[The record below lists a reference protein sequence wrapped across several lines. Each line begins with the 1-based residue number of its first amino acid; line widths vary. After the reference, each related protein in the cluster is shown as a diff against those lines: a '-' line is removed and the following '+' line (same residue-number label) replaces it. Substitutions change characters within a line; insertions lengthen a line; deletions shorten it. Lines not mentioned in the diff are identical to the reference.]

1 MEQFSKKINTK
12 LSVLSTMS
20 YFDLFDIALTEEEI
34 LEYLVFGEADYKKVD
49 IYLRDSQLINEF
61 NGFFF
66 LKDNRQIH
74 KNFFQKL
81 ENAKNYWKKVR
92 RYQWLFSLCPF
103 VKLVA
108 VCNSLT
114 INDVRENSDIDLLV
128 VTKKGKLFAA
138 RFFMTLLTGIFGI
151 RRHGKKIKSR
161 FCLSFYVSE
170 EKTKISDLAIKPY
183 DIYLAFWLKTLQPIS
198 GDYKVYEKIM
208 EENREFL
215 DFYFKTEPIYKKRYF
230 RNRNFIQEKIKK
242 ILEKLFGT
250 ENFIEKTRMKQLDR
264 INKKFNKLEDKSGT
278 IISDDI
284 LKFHDRDAR
293 DQIRIEWEEK
303 VKDLT

>member
-34 LEYLVFGEADYKKVD
+34 LEYLLFGEPDYKKID
-49 IYLRDSQLINEF
+49 IYLWESQLINEF

-74 KNFFQKL
+74 KDFFHKL
-81 ENAKNYWKKVR
+81 ERAKSYWKKVR
-92 RYQWLFSLCPF
+92 RYQWLFSICPF

-128 VTKKGKLFAA
+128 VTEKNKLFAA
-138 RFFMTLLTGIFGI
+138 RFFMTLLTGIFGV
-151 RRHGKKIKSR
+151 RRHGKKTRAR
-161 FCLSFYVSE
+161 FCLSFYISE

-198 GDYKVYEKIM
+198 GDYKVYEQIM
-208 EENREFL
+208 EDNKQFL
-215 DFYFKTEPIYKKRYF
+215 DFYFKSPSVHKKRYF
-230 RNRNFIQEKIKK
+230 RARTLIHKK
-242 ILEKLFGT
+242 LKNWLEKLFNAP
-250 ENFIEKTRMKQLDR
+250 NFLEKTRERQLER
-264 INKKFNKLEDKSGT
+264 INKKYKKLEDNSGT

-284 LKFHDRDAR
+284 LKFHDQDAR
-293 DQIRIEWEEK
+293 DKIRSQWEEK
-303 VKDLT
+303 VKNLS

>member
-12 LSVLSTMS
+12 LSVLSTIS

-34 LEYLVFGEADYKKVD
+34 MEFLLFGEQDFKKVD
-49 IYLRDSQLINEF
+49 IYLWESQLINEF

-66 LKDNRQIH
+66 LKDNRHIH
-74 KNFFQKL
+74 KDFFHKL
-81 ENAKNYWKKVR
+81 ERAKSYWKKVR

-128 VTKKGKLFAA
+128 VTEKNKLFAA
-138 RFFMTLLTGIFGI
+138 RFFMTLLTGLFGI
-151 RRHGKKIKSR
+151 RRHGKKTKAR
-161 FCLSFYVSE
+161 FCLSFYITE
-170 EKTKISDLAIKPY
+170 EKTKLSELAIKPY
-183 DIYLAFWLKTLQPIS
+183 DIYLAFWLKTLQPIA

-208 EENREFL
+208 EENQEFL
-215 DFYFKTEPIYKKRYF
+215 DFYFKAATVYKKRYF
-230 RNRNFIQEKIKK
+230 RNRTLVQNKIKNW
-242 ILEKLFGT
+242 LEKLFDAP
-250 ENFIEKTRMKQLDR
+250 NFTEKTRERQLAR
-264 INKKFNKLEDKSGT
+264 INKKFKKLSDQSGT

-284 LKFHDRDAR
+284 LKFHDQDAR
-293 DQIRIEWEEK
+293 DKIRVQWEEK
-303 VKDLT
+303 IKTLP